1 MDSCVKVFLLAALL
15 GHPLSAYAQNVAFR
29 KPLPDGIFS
38 DPNPGT
44 DPKKN
49 VQYGEYVKQLT
60 RFDDWVT
67 GQRHVR
73 QPQEILPDD
82 EFNDP
87 NPHTDPNNPAFKDYV
102 GVLTRFDSWVTG
114 KVVPIPADPTTDV
127 LHQDVGPDG
136 AEVLQAPN
144 ITPTQDTPVNQLSN
158 DVGFPDYAPPGPV
171 SQAFKDYAKV
181 LTRFDPWVT
190 GQKVPIPTDPT
201 TDALHQKF
209 RRSVISFEQNFADKF
224 EDHTPANPAGSSSYN
239 DFVKKLKRFDP
250 SITGY
255 RATGTTDHIYLDQSE
270 GDNRYGIGNRIV
282 RKYCSQLSDD

>member
-1 MDSCVKVFLLAALL
+1 MDSCVKVFLAVALVT
-15 GHPLSAYAQNVAFR
+15 HPLFAIGQENGINFAFQ

-44 DPKKN
+44 DPKTN
-49 VQYGEYVKQLT
+49 QQYGEYVKQLT

-73 QPQEILPDD
+73 DPQEILPDD

-102 GVLTRFDSWVTG
+102 KVLTRFDSWVTG
-114 KVVPIPADPTTDV
+114 QVVPIPADPTTDA

-136 AEVLQAPN
+136 DEALQRSN
-144 ITPTQDTPVNQLSN
+144 ISPDQDTTENQQSGQ
-158 DVGFPDYAPPGPV
+158 VGFPDYAPPGPV

-190 GQKVPIPTDPT
+190 GQTVPIPADPA

-209 RRSVISFEQNFADKF
+209 RRSVISREQYFADKF
-224 EDHTPANPAGSSSYN
+224 EDRTPINPAASSSYN

-250 SITGY
+250 SITGHRVPIPRDPLTDRLHQIRKRSTLIGY
-255 RATGTTDHIYLDQSE
+255 RNQA
-270 GDNRYGIGNRIV
+270 
-282 RKYCSQLSDD
+282 